1 MLQTLLHAIELKNQE
16 AASDKDED
24 KKTKVG
30 QRSVVHTIEFK
41 NQEAAS
47 DKDVDK
53 KTKVGQRSEIHTKN
67 QEVASYKLGQRAEI
81 KGEFCEGEE
90 GNGV

>member
-53 KTKVGQRSEIHTKN
+53 KTKVGQRSEIHTKKSGGSFL
-67 QEVASYKLGQRAEI
+67 QIRSECRGQ
-81 KGEFCEGEE
+81 G
-90 GNGV
+90 